1 MGMVAPRYVFNGKGF
16 SMIFLLAFISLF
28 QTVIGSWTVYAIYQ
42 RATYK
47 TPSPW
52 GGGYPLAPP
61 DISLIIFTIVLLIG
75 LGFLV
80 AKLRNFEVYLWLGI
94 VLEVLL
100 SPIATARILVTLICK
115 IAFHASV
122 DHDVYS
128 YDEALDIVIGYLF
141 YIDLDSDGEISAVV
155 NFFTQLLICLPV
167 IAAAAAC
174 DYIVVVLGI
183 AQSCNSVSPIA
194 VYFCMLGCT
203 FFPFFYCCVRK
214 QPTEVITGFDR
225 DFVFKNRYTGD
236 KVKTRASGN
245 YYIDATDT
253 AQELGWERVSGG
265 YTSAYTPRYIFTIL
279 LSPVLLLTQ
288 AVGVIFALIGI
299 FCPHIYSCYGMID
312 FDSLR
317 CSFLQKV
324 LHFFFSFV
332 II

>member
-1 MGMVAPRYVFNGKGF
+1 
-16 SMIFLLAFISLF
+16 MIFLLAFISLF

-52 GGGYPLAPP
+52 SDGYQQAPP
-61 DISLIIFTIVLLIG
+61 EIGLIIFTIVLLIG

-80 AKLRNFEVYLWLGI
+80 AKLRNFEVFLGLGV

-100 SPIATARILVTLICK
+100 SPIATVRLLVMLICR
-115 IAFHASV
+115 IVFHASI
-122 DHDVYS
+122 DHDIYS

-141 YIDLDSDGEISAVV
+141 YIDLDSDGEISSVV

-167 IAAAAAC
+167 IAAAAFC
-174 DYIVVVLGI
+174 VYVVAVLGM
-183 AQSCNSVSPIA
+183 AQSCNSVSPIV
-194 VYFCMLGCT
+194 VYFCMMGSTL
-203 FFPFFYCCVRK
+203 FPFIYCCIRK
-214 QPTEVITGFDR
+214 QPTEVVTGFDR
-225 DFVFKNRYTGD
+225 DFVFRNRYTGD
-236 KVKTRASGN
+236 KVTKRASGN

-253 AQELGWERVSGG
+253 AQELGWERVGGG
-265 YTSAYTPRYIFTIL
+265 YTSAYTPRFIFTIL
-279 LSPVLLLTQ
+279 LSPVLVLTQ

-317 CSFLQKV
+317 CSFLQKI

-332 II
+332 IV